1 MKQLLLTAFLL
12 LSFFSTA
19 GAAEMKETYNLN
31 EKAVFFDW
39 HYYHYEELSWMTVNS
54 RFPFSF
60 AVGLRDETSIRSPQG
75 DHSGGVSWNI
85 EGAYGLVSYDGSGS
99 HHHNYYKLLAEGYY
113 SFSGAFFGGFG
124 YRRLFDNF
132 GPGST
137 STSARTFDR
146 MSEYFYA
153 PLGYNIRNTD
163 GSNLKLQFN
172 FFVKG
177 QQTSYTSQVPGNL
190 TDLVNDQNEGF
201 GFDVSYANP
210 EGSWEV
216 YYRYWS
222 VENSEISPRVTIAG
236 VRYGYEPKNKTS
248 EFGVRYRF

>member
-1 MKQLLLTAFLL
+1 MPPVKDSAAQIFT
-12 LSFFSTA
+12 SFFIICRDDDATHQQYFINFSSSS
-19 GAAEMKETYNLN
+19 LN
-31 EKAVFFDW
+31 FRIFDGG
-39 HYYHYEELSWMTVNS
+39 SAQTVS
-54 RFPFSF
+54 YS
-60 AVGLRDETSIRSPQG
+60 VDLRD
-75 DHSGGVSWNI
+75 DKW
-85 EGAYGLVSYDGSGS
+85 
-99 HHHNYYKLLAEGYY
+99 HHVAGTY
-113 SFSGAFFGGFG
+113 
-124 YRRLFDNF
+124 
-132 GPGST
+132 
-137 STSARTFDR
+137 
-146 MSEYFYA
+146 
-153 PLGYNIRNTD
+153 D

-222 VENSEISPRVTIAG
+222 VENSEISPRATIAG
-236 VRYGYEPKNKTS
+236 VRYGFEPKNKTS